1 MDSKSPIAQ
10 YNCIVELPKMRPVQG
25 EDLDQS
31 QNSFPVGFWDDLVNL
46 VTTTITILEK
56 RMYL

>member
-1 MDSKSPIAQ
+1 
-10 YNCIVELPKMRPVQG
+10 MRPVQG